1 MPKKAKIGFPAKK
14 ASPRPESGFFL
25 TVTLSEVSPPVW
37 RRLRVAAELTLRD
50 LHHVL
55 QIALGWTDSHLH
67 EFEISRKRYGMPD
80 PAEDFGE
87 PALDE
92 RHYPL
97 HRLLRKDSRFE
108 YHYDFGD
115 SWRHAIVVEDAVS
128 LGANARKAEC
138 LAGARACPPEDC
150 GGAYGYA
157 ELLEALGD
165 PSNERHAELAEW
177 VGPHFDPEEFDLASV
192 NRELRGAGSSAW
204 RRGRERF
211 YRSAALIR
219 YLSRTNGTLCLAVV
233 LQIIESV
240 TELLSSEKT
249 VSVSQA

>member
-1 MPKKAKIGFPAKK
+1 MPKKAKIVSLAGK
-14 ASPRPESGFFL
+14 ASRRSGSGYL
-25 TVTLSEVSPPVW
+25 LKVTLHEVSPPVW
-37 RRLRVAAELTLRD
+37 RRLRVAADLTLRD

-80 PAEDFGE
+80 PEEDLGE

-92 RHYPL
+92 KDYPL
-97 HRLLRKDSRFE
+97 HRLLRKGSRLE

-128 LGANARKAEC
+128 LGANAPKAEC
-138 LAGARACPPEDC
+138 LAGAQACPPEDC

-165 PSNERHAELAEW
+165 PSNEHHAELLEW
-177 VGPHFDPEEFDLASV
+177 VGSHFDPEDFDVASV

-211 YRSAALIR
+211 YR
-219 YLSRTNGTLCLAVV
+219 
-233 LQIIESV
+233 
-240 TELLSSEKT
+240 
-249 VSVSQA
+249 

>member
-1 MPKKAKIGFPAKK
+1 MPKKAKIDSLAKK
-14 ASPRPESGFFL
+14 TTRRSENGFVL
-25 TVTLSEVSPPVW
+25 KVTLHEVSPPVW
-37 RRLRVAAELTLRD
+37 RRLRVASALTLRD

-80 PAEDFGE
+80 PEDEFGE

-92 RHYPL
+92 KDYPL
-97 HRLLRKDSRFE
+97 HRLLRKGSRLV

-128 LGANARKAEC
+128 LGASASKAEC

-165 PSNERHAELAEW
+165 PSNARHAELQEW
-177 VGPHFDPEEFDLASV
+177 VGPGFDPEEFDLALV

-204 RRGRERF
+204 RHGRERF
-211 YRSAALIR
+211 YR
-219 YLSRTNGTLCLAVV
+219 
-233 LQIIESV
+233 
-240 TELLSSEKT
+240 
-249 VSVSQA
+249 